1 MPRLRSKKGGA
12 NSCPYW
18 DVCPSQAMARES
30 LTSDVVVTTPTGF
43 ATMIVGRERKAFFE
57 EALQQFDVVLFD
69 EADRV
74 QAQLDDCFAP
84 SMSFQELIRNAADPT
99 AVAMKRRPDDKM
111 RTSTRSFSTTCARN
125 PSPSRRRCSNP
136 SGTTAW
142 RNGASSRTRRSRRS
156 RF

>member
-1 MPRLRSKKGGA
+1 MDGLSSSDPEACGYGNTPCRGLRSKKGGA

-74 QAQLDDCFAP
+74 QAQLDGCFAP
-84 SMSFQELIRNAADPT
+84 SMSF
-99 AVAMKRRPDDKM
+99 
-111 RTSTRSFSTTCARN
+111 
-125 PSPSRRRCSNP
+125 
-136 SGTTAW
+136 
-142 RNGASSRTRRSRRS
+142 
-156 RF
+156 